1 MPKKT
6 TDLKIIFS
14 DTWIQYKQ
22 RAVPIINVM
31 LISFGIVLIAAVIYI
46 LIAVILY
53 GTSFLHGSV
62 ILQENDLNTLSI
74 IALFLAVSVVILW
87 NWNMAAVFA
96 IVMDKNL
103 NFISALQKGRHY
115 LWHFCSVSIL
125 LTTILM
131 LGFSFFI
138 IPGIIFSVWFAFSL
152 FVLFDENKKGISALL
167 ISREYT
173 RGYGFNTFLKLASIS
188 LISLI
193 VFSVAFIFP
202 VIGQFLYYAYT
213 PYFLLFLFSVYNDLK
228 KVQSGKTPTPQGKIV
243 WSSIAVISLILP
255 LIFLGGF
262 LQQIIS
268 NSLAGTQIIQ
278 TPAAAKITSVCDL
291 LDDGN
296 LPDCKKAQFVESKV
310 FWHDTVGDVTQTG
323 AGKWLDIRKVSI
335 ENREDAMQMT
345 IKINDQFTTFPAAAI
360 GTREQKVSLL
370 TLYIDRDLD
379 KNTGGKDL
387 PKTGRNGYDYEIDVL
402 LEAAENMAE
411 PKVQI
416 NLFKL
421 EGALRSSI
429 NTLPIPQQQIHI
441 AKDELV
447 VRVPYS
453 FIGITPGNLSRL
465 CYHES
470 AQGPLQG
477 ISLDHYIAAE

>member
-1 MPKKT
+1 MPKKPA
-6 TDLKIIFS
+6 DLKITFT
-14 DTWIQYKQ
+14 DAWIQYQQ

-31 LISFGIVLIAAVIYI
+31 LISFGIFLIAAIIYI
-46 LIAVILY
+46 LIAVLLF

-62 ILQENDLNTLSI
+62 ILQENDINTLSI
-74 IALFLAVSVVILW
+74 IALFLAVPMVILL

-103 NFISALQKGRHY
+103 NFMSALQKGRHY
-115 LWHFCSVSIL
+115 LWPFCSVSIL
-125 LTTILM
+125 LVTILM

-138 IPGIIFSVWFAFSL
+138 IPGIVFSVWFAFSL
-152 FVLFDENKKGISALL
+152 FVLFDEDEKGINALL

-173 RGYGFNTFLKLASIS
+173 RGYGFSTFLKLTSIS
-188 LISLI
+188 FISLF
-193 VFSVAFIFP
+193 VFSVTFIFP

-228 KVQSGKTPTPQGKIV
+228 KVQYGKTPVPQGKII

-255 LIFLGGF
+255 LIFLGAF

-268 NSLAGTQIIQ
+268 NSLAGSHIQQ
-278 TPAAAKITSVCDL
+278 TPVAAKITSVCDL

-310 FWHDTVGDVTQTG
+310 FWHDTVGDVIQTG

-335 ENREDAMQMT
+335 ENRQDTMQVT
-345 IKINDQFTTFPAAAI
+345 IKINNQFTTFPVAAVET
-360 GTREQKVSLL
+360 GEQKAPLL

-379 KNTGGKDL
+379 KNTGGDNL
-387 PKTGRNGYDYEIDVL
+387 PKTGRNGYDFGIDIL
-402 LEAAENMAE
+402 LEVAENMAE

-416 NLFKL
+416 NMFTL
-421 EGALRSSI
+421 EGSQRSSI
-429 NTLPIPQQQIHI
+429 DTQSIPQQQINI
-441 AKDELV
+441 VNDELV
-447 VRVPYS
+447 VRVPYTV
-453 FIGITPGNLSRL
+453 IGIASGNLSRL

-477 ISLDHYIAAE
+477 ISLDHFIAAE